1 MLWIAVQFPLL
12 PLEVQPGFLPG
23 TSQAVQEK
31 QHLLIV
37 SPAAHADGI
46 HAGMKVITA
55 QALSDAL
62 DIFSRCN
69 EAEQKALHVLARS
82 LLFLTP
88 AVSIACEDTLLLEI
102 SGSLKLFRGAEKIF
116 DLLRQHLDGGRHAWR
131 LATGHTPLSAELL
144 LQQSGNN
151 TRCDSQRINP
161 EHLQEE
167 TLRQLQHV
175 PVSALT
181 VDRKLARALAAP
193 GFVTLGELLAL
204 PRSAQGKRYGRAW
217 LDWLERLLGEKP
229 DPRRPIDIPHRFHA
243 ETEFAEP
250 VEQVQGLVFPAQR
263 LLEKLDAF
271 LNLHQLHS
279 KAIRWHFHHGDTQV
293 SRVLIRRASDQETA
307 NLWQELTR
315 RHFEHLQLSA
325 PVQKLALDC
334 ARPLPRRSA
343 ALSLF
348 EQAWQRPS
356 PATLLER
363 LATLPALHTETL
375 HAADCHVPELAQQR
389 LHALQVHPAPRTTAS
404 DAHLD
409 PFADTPLWL
418 LDTPLALRQQ
428 HQQPLWRG
436 ARLELLPGGQWLHSH
451 WWQQSV
457 ARYYRIGR
465 HPDGACCW
473 LFQDNQQQWFLHGF
487 F

>member
-12 PLEVQPGFLPG
+12 PLEVQPGFLSG
-23 TSQAVQEK
+23 ASQAVQEK

-37 SPAAHADGI
+37 SAAAQADGI
-46 HAGMKVITA
+46 HAGMKVATA

-62 DIFSRCN
+62 DIFSRY
-69 EAEQKALHVLARS
+69 EDAEQKALHVLARS

-88 AVSIACEDTLLLEI
+88 AVSIASEDTLLLEI
-102 SGSLKLFRGAEKIF
+102 SGSLKLFRGVGIIL
-116 DLLRQHLDGGRHAWR
+116 DSLRQHLDNCKHAWR
-131 LATGHTPLSAELL
+131 LAAGHTPLAAELL
-144 LQQSGNN
+144 LQQ
-151 TRCDSQRINP
+151 TDHATHPDPQRIEP
-161 EHLQEE
+161 ECLKEE
-167 TLRQLQHV
+167 TLRRLQHV
-175 PVSALT
+175 PVGALS

-193 GFVTLGELLAL
+193 GFATLGELLAL
-204 PRSAQGKRYGRAW
+204 PRSAQGKRYGRDW
-217 LDWLERLLGEKP
+217 LDWLECLLGEKP
-229 DPRRPIDIPHRFHA
+229 DPRRPIEMPRRFHA
-243 ETEFAEP
+243 DTEFAEP

-279 KAIRWHFHHGDTQV
+279 KAIRWHFHHEDAQV
-293 SRVLIRRASDQETA
+293 SRLLIRRASDQETA

-334 ARPLPRRSA
+334 ARPLPRRAA

-348 EQAWQRPS
+348 EQAWQRPAA
-356 PATLLER
+356 ATLLER
-363 LATLPALHTETL
+363 LATLPALHTEML
-375 HAADCHVPELAQQR
+375 HATDCHVPELAQLR
-389 LHALQVHPAPRTTAS
+389 LPAMQAHPAKRETTS
-404 DAHLD
+404 DRQLS
-409 PFADTPLWL
+409 PFVDSPLWL

-428 HQQPLWRG
+428 QQQPVWRG
-436 ARLELLPGGQWLHSH
+436 ARLELLPGEHCLHSH
-451 WWQQSV
+451 WWQQGV
-457 ARYYRIGR
+457 ARHYRIGR

-473 LFQDNQQQWFLHGF
+473 LFRDSQQQWFLHGF